1 MSSRSSPH
9 RAPWVG
15 AWLLILC
22 ALVVAMILVGGATRL
37 TDSGLSITEWD
48 LSKGLTPPLTDA
60 RWAEEFALYQRT
72 TEYQVQNRG
81 MSLAQFQHI
90 YWWEWGHRFLGKMIG
105 IVFAIPFL
113 VFWTQGRLNGRF
125 WPILGFG
132 ALGGM
137 QGAVGWWMVV
147 SGLEGRLDVSPI
159 RLAVHLGL
167 AFLILAV
174 GVRLAIHAFAPAPRT
189 GPGALVWV
197 LAGAVLVQTLLGA
210 LMAGA
215 DAGAAFADWPTIG
228 GVWLPAFADGPLL
241 ENPAALQFFHRTAGY
256 AIVFI
261 ALAAAWRAPQPLRG
275 AAMLAAAL
283 TVAQAMLGIA
293 VVMTG
298 ARLTLSL
305 THQAGAV
312 ALWLAIVSLTAGR
325 SMR

>member
-1 MSSRSSPH
+1 MSSRSFPH
-9 RAPWVG
+9 RDPWVG

-22 ALVVAMILVGGATRL
+22 ALVIAMILVGGATRL

-48 LSKGLTPPLTDA
+48 LSKGVTPPLTDA

-90 YWWEWGHRFLGKMIG
+90 YWWEWGHRFLGKVIG
-105 IVFAIPFL
+105 VVFAIPF
-113 VFWTQGRLNGRF
+113 VAFWAMGRLKGRF

-189 GPGALVWV
+189 RPGALAWV

-210 LMAGA
+210 LMAGT

-228 GVWLPAFADGPLL
+228 GAWLPTLAEGPLL

-256 AIVFI
+256 AIVLI
-261 ALAAAWRAPQPLRG
+261 ALAAAWRAPPPLRG

-298 ARLTLSL
+298 ARLALSL

-312 ALWLAIVSLTAGR
+312 ALWLTVVLLTAGR
-325 SMR
+325 STR